1 MKIKLLPEQKR
12 WLEARIAAGEF
23 ISREAA
29 IQQIVAERMAL
40 ETDDVV
46 WPKPDLDAAPAAIPR
61 RDVLSVDEAIAE
73 VNAQMASLKR

>member
-12 WLEARIAAGEF
+12 WLEDRIAAGEF
-23 ISREAA
+23 VSREAA

-40 ETDDVV
+40 ETDHVV
-46 WPKPDLDAAPAAIPR
+46 WPTPDVDAAPAAIPQ
-61 RDVLSVDEAIAE
+61 RDVLSVEEAIAE